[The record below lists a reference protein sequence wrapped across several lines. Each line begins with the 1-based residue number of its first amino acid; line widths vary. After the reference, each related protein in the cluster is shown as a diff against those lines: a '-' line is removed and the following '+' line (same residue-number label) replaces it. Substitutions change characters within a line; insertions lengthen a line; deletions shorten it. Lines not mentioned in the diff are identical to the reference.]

1 MRAGLWVGILCIVW
15 GLFPLQT
22 VVAQGNKK
30 AKVKIVN
37 ADSLLVGTLGKP
49 SRFIGNVHMT
59 HENTLMWCDSLYQ
72 YELPD
77 SNYLEAFGTC
87 G

>member
-15 GLFPLQT
+15 GLLPLQT
-22 VVAQGNKK
+22 VVAQENKK

-37 ADSLLVGTLGKP
+37 AASLLVGTLGKP
-49 SRFIGNVHMT
+49 SRFIGNVQIT

-77 SNYLEAFGTC
+77 SN
-87 G
+87 